1 MKLLDIAFPD
11 LASELAVD
19 EALLEE
25 AESCKDYPE
34 LFRLWEPAKTFV
46 VCGRS
51 SPLATEINLDFCRQQ
66 SIEVFRRCSGGQSIV
81 AGWGCLM
88 YAVLLDYR
96 QRPELRSLD
105 KAHHFVMG
113 HMQSAIS
120 SSGVSVQRQGT
131 SDLTYLDRK
140 FSGNSLRC
148 KKNWMLYHG
157 TILCNFDLTLISS
170 CLGTPVRQP
179 DYRRGRSHA
188 DFLIQLPLEISDLR
202 TALIDQWQAHEAIA
216 DWPRDRTSS
225 LTKKYLDPAWTA
237 KIP

>member
-11 LASELAVD
+11 VASELAVE

-25 AESCKDYPE
+25 AESRDQHPE
-34 LFRLWEPAKTFV
+34 LFRVWQPAKTFA

-51 SPLATEINLDFCRQQ
+51 SPLATEINLDFCQAVA
-66 SIEVFRRCSGGQSIV
+66 IEVFRRCSGGQSIV
-81 AGWGCLM
+81 AGPGCLM

-113 HMQSAIS
+113 QMQAAIARA
-120 SSGVSVQRQGT
+120 GVSVQQQGT
-131 SDLTYLDRK
+131 SDLTFQDRK

-157 TILCNFDLTLISS
+157 TILCSFDLTMISS

-188 DFLIQLPLEISDLR
+188 DFLIRLPLEMSILR
-202 TALIDQWQAHEAIA
+202 TALINQWEAHEPFT
-216 DWPRDRTSS
+216 DWPRERTRT
-225 LTKKYLDPAWTA
+225 LTEKYLDSAWTA
-237 KIP
+237 KVP